1 MRCTSRGLRRGR
13 RAGLLLS
20 AAAVVLLPACT
31 PAASPAASRVEV
43 AAATAAVPRTPW
55 TDPAPHP
62 RAGYPDLPVPAPA
75 TGGMPVP
82 QPPRPTG
89 VQRLPTARAAVGT
102 APPLT
107 PRTPSCGG
115 SVAPHRISPGVQP
128 GAGSAT
134 VSWMGGGRAEVQGYR
149 ISAVSQLLVGG
160 SQPAPRSLT
169 VAAPAGCAPVTAT
182 MTGLVPGT
190 PYVFW
195 LEEQTVDPATT
206 VVRFVQVGTSDA
218 VVIGG

>member
-1 MRCTSRGLRRGR
+1 MHRTTGGARRGR
-13 RAGLLLS
+13 RAGLLLC

-31 PAASPAASRVEV
+31 PAASPVEV
-43 AAATAAVPRTPW
+43 AAATAAAPRIPW
-55 TDPAPHP
+55 TDSAPRP
-62 RAGYPDLPVPAPA
+62 GTGYPDLPLAAPA

-89 VQRLPTARAAVGT
+89 VHRLPTARAAVGT
-102 APPLT
+102 APSLT

-115 SVAPHRISPGVQP
+115 FVAPHRIGPGVQP

-134 VSWMGGGRAEVQGYR
+134 VSWMAGGRAEVQGYR
-149 ISAVSQLLVGG
+149 ISAVSQLLVSG
-160 SQPAPRSLT
+160 SQPAPRSVT
-169 VAAPAGCAPVTAT
+169 VASPAGCAPVTAT
-182 MTGLVPGT
+182 VTGLVPGT

-195 LEEQTVDPATT
+195 LEEQTVDPVTT